1 MARFE
6 SRVTRHSDTPTPRYR
21 VDFIGDTGES
31 ISVECDAPGAEGPAA
46 RDEVVEAARRL
57 ARAVVDD
64 APATAPA
71 DGDWAHPAGPE
82 ASPEEEPIF
91 PAWTDDDPVN
101 R

>member
-71 DGDWAHPAGPE
+71 GGGWSHPAEPLP
-82 ASPEEEPIF
+82 SEEPIF
-91 PAWTDDDPVN
+91 PAWTDDASVN

>member
-21 VDFIGDTGES
+21 VDFIGETGES
-31 ISVECDAPGAEGPAA
+31 VSVECDAPGAEGPAA
-46 RDEVVEAARRL
+46 REEVVEAARRL

-64 APATAPA
+64 APAGDGWTAP
-71 DGDWAHPAGPE
+71 GE
-82 ASPEEEPIF
+82 ARSAPEEPVF
-91 PAWTDDDPVN
+91 PAWTETNDDPLN